1 MTMSLLQE
9 DDAKVKK
16 AFQTMLTYIG
26 NVAQNPNEEKYR
38 KIRLTNAT
46 FQVSSATSSPLD
58 NFRLLW
64 CVCMVQVHFARNHP
78 QSRVQRR
85 SDCVPLFTGKSWEL
99 ARWSGVLAALRV
111 SER

>member
-1 MTMSLLQE
+1 VGMFLLQE

-46 FQVSSATSSPLD
+46 FQVS
-58 NFRLLW
+58 
-64 CVCMVQVHFARNHP
+64 
-78 QSRVQRR
+78 
-85 SDCVPLFTGKSWEL
+85 
-99 ARWSGVLAALRV
+99 RV
-111 SER
+111 SVFLYLQIVSALGVCV

>member
-1 MTMSLLQE
+1 MDMFLLQE

-46 FQVSSATSSPLD
+46 FQVS
-58 NFRLLW
+58 
-64 CVCMVQVHFARNHP
+64 
-78 QSRVQRR
+78 
-85 SDCVPLFTGKSWEL
+85 
-99 ARWSGVLAALRV
+99 RV
-111 SER
+111 SVFLHLQIVSALGVCV